1 VKMVVT
7 IKFIGMQRI
16 VTNKE
21 SIEMPIS
28 GNDSVKDALGYV
40 RRHYPDL
47 FLEEE
52 MVLVHVNHEI
62 TCLDRILMPNDTI
75 SFLPVIAGG

>member
-1 VKMVVT
+1 MVVT

-21 SIEMPIS
+21 SIEMPLS
-28 GNDSVKDALGYV
+28 GKNSVRDALNYV
-40 RRHYPDL
+40 KEHYPDL

-52 MVLVHVNHEI
+52 MVLVHVNNEI
-62 TCLDRILMPNDTI
+62 SDLDRILKPNDTI